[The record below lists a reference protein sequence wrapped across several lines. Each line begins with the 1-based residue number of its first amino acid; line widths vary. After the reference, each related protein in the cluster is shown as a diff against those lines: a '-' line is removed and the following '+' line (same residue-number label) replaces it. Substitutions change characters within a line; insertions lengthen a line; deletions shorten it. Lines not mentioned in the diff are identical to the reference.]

1 MGVVITKRIKIL
13 RERANM
19 TQAELAIL
27 LGVNEN
33 TISNYERG
41 EREPSIDNLKRI
53 AEIFGVS
60 VDELIAD

>member
-1 MGVVITKRIKIL
+1 
-13 RERANM
+13 M

-27 LGVNEN
+27 LGVTVM

-41 EREPSIDNLKRI
+41 EREPSIENLKRMS
-53 AEIFGVS
+53 EIFGVP